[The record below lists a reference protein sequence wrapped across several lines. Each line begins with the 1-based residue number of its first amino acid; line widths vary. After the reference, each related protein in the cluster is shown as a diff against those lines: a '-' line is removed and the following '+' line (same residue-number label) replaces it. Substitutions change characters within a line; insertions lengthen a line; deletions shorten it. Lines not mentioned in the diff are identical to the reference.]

1 MTENTPAQDQ
11 APQQQAASDTF
22 ALNLDDDT
30 PLPVLCNLEDG
41 TCESCQ

>member
-1 MTENTPAQDQ
+1 MTELNQEQNQPI
-11 APQQQAASDTF
+11 PQPNPSDPF
-22 ALNLDDDT
+22 ALDLSDDT